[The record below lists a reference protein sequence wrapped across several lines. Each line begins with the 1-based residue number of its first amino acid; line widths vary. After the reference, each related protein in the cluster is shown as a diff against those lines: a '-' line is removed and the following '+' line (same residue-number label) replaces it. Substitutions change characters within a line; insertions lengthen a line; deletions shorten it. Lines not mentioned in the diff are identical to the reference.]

1 MNSIK
6 KIDKNITELEK
17 VEKIIENCINQLYD
31 GVSQESV
38 AYILELANSKISSI
52 KYKFDKI
59 NDKNS

>member
-1 MNSIK
+1 MNNIK

-17 VEKIIENCINQLYD
+17 VEKIIESCINQLYD
-31 GVSQESV
+31 GVSKESV

-59 NDKNS
+59 DDKNS